1 MSREDAIR
9 VVSELYDCWYAVL
22 LRYAGRLTADGGA
35 AEDVVQESFMELFRQ
50 LTAGKRIDNP
60 KAWTFTVVRRSVF
73 HRVRDHGG
81 REVPLEESELLDFA
95 VVPQRGSEADFDR
108 LMRLLSRREEEV
120 VRLRLES
127 LTYREIG
134 RQLGI
139 TASSVNTLLARALRK
154 LRAYLEPASSQPSHS
169 GKERSLNAHQAL
181 Q

>member
-1 MSREDAIR
+1 MSRDDAIR
-9 VVSELYDCWYAVL
+9 VVSELFDGWYIVL
-22 LRYAGRLTADGGA
+22 LRYAGRLTGDGGA

-50 LTAGKRIDNP
+50 LVAGRKIDNP

-73 HRVRDHGG
+73 HRVRQHGG

-95 VVPQRGSEADFDR
+95 VSPADGGATDFER

-154 LRAYLEPASSQPSHS
+154 LRAHLDPASAQPTPSR
-169 GKERSLNAHQAL
+169 KERSYDAFQAL
-181 Q
+181 H

>member
-9 VVSELYDCWYAVL
+9 VVSELFDTWYVVV
-22 LRYAGRLTADGGA
+22 LRYAERLTGDSGA

-50 LTAGKRIDNP
+50 LTAGKRIDNL

-73 HRVRDHGG
+73 HRVRHLGG
-81 REVPLEESELLDFA
+81 REVPLEGSELLDFA
-95 VVPQRGSEADFDR
+95 VTPAHGGGTDFER

-134 RQLGI
+134 RRLGI

-154 LRAYLEPASSQPSHS
+154 LRSHLDLGPEQPSHAE
-169 GKERSLNAHQAL
+169 KERSYNAFKAL